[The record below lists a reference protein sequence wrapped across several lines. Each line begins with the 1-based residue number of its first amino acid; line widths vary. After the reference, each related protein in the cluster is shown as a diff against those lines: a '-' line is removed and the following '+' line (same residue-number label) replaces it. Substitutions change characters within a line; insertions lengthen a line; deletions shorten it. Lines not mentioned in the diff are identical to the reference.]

1 MGESISER
9 IDILIRQFADGR
21 NTTFGRMVGE
31 SEANIR
37 NYRSGK
43 TMPKLTALVAIATT
57 FNISP
62 TWLLLGQGEMLQRDV
77 VVNLPKYALGK
88 DPITK
93 FWPLPI
99 NEDEFPDRTSGFG
112 DDVYVQCGPLSG
124 IEEDEDVPQSLNSV
138 SDDPEASSSNAQSP
152 TSLEASAQPQSRGSY
167 LCGDPFAAYS
177 ALQSDK
183 QKFPKVP
190 NAQANQAQT
199 NAMTPEQV
207 IDFFRSMMSEKDHH
221 IEDLCFRMAQLQ
233 IANKELT
240 KQVADLKSQ
249 NEALINRINQL
260 NEEKR
265 NETK

>member
-99 NEDEFPDRTSGFG
+99 N
-112 DDVYVQCGPLSG
+112 
-124 IEEDEDVPQSLNSV
+124 
-138 SDDPEASSSNAQSP
+138 
-152 TSLEASAQPQSRGSY
+152 
-167 LCGDPFAAYS
+167 
-177 ALQSDK
+177 
-183 QKFPKVP
+183 
-190 NAQANQAQT
+190 
-199 NAMTPEQV
+199 
-207 IDFFRSMMSEKDHH
+207 
-221 IEDLCFRMAQLQ
+221 
-233 IANKELT
+233 
-240 KQVADLKSQ
+240 
-249 NEALINRINQL
+249 
-260 NEEKR
+260 
-265 NETK
+265 